1 MISRLTKEYPT
12 IGESEDRM
20 LDDLAVYLDQFNL
33 DTAIQHSLMLCISE
47 AFTNAL
53 RHGNKW
59 DESKQIV
66 LNVEVNDESIS
77 ADITDQG
84 SGGLAAIGRRLLP
97 EILAESG
104 RGIDFIYRYCPNAEL
119 REVEG
124 GGLQVKLFMP
134 RRRTDDKNV
143 LHRLRR

>member
-1 MISRLTKEYPT
+1 MIARLTRVYPT

-20 LDDLAVYLDQFNL
+20 LDELALFLDEIDL
-33 DTAIQHSLMLCISE
+33 DTTLRHSLMLCISE

-53 RHGNKW
+53 KHGNKW
-59 DESKQIV
+59 DELKQIW
-66 LNVEVNDESIS
+66 LNVEVNDETVS

-84 SGGLAAIGRRLLP
+84 SGGLAAIGRRSHP

-104 RGIDFIYRYCPNAEL
+104 RGVDFIYRYCPNAEL

-124 GGLQVKLFMP
+124 GGLQVRMTIPLRK
-134 RRRTDDKNV
+134 TDDTHMLK
-143 LHRLRR
+143 RLRR